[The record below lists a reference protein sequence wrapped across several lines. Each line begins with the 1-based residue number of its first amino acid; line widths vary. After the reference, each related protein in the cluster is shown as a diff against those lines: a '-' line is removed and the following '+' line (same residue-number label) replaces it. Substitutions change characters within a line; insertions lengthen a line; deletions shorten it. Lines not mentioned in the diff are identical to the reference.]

1 MKILFS
7 SKREFFPERFDGA
20 INTAHTLFTILKNKG
35 HECEMVVGSDKTSES
50 NVTADTLNNYKT
62 YRVSKKFFFEALEER
77 LDKFLP
83 DIVFT
88 QLEGAQDISEVAISK
103 KIPTILYIPDVEF
116 DLFFKKP
123 FPDNPLLS
131 FLSISHFASKK
142 FYECY
147 GITSKVMYPPIKT
160 SWYKTDSHQNK
171 FITFIN
177 PVKVK
182 GVEKV
187 LKCAK
192 HLPHRRFQLVE
203 TWPIPSEEYKKLI
216 EQIHL
221 LPNVALRKHTEDMKQ
236 IYENSSLLLMP
247 SRWEEAFG
255 RVIVEANINGIPVI
269 ASNVGGISEALGNG
283 GKLLTRNAS
292 IQTWIEAI
300 EELLTNK
307 SLYENF
313 SKKAYTNSN
322 RKEFNQEYIMNGF
335 LDIANKHINT
345 FSYHDVF

>member
-1 MKILFS
+1 
-7 SKREFFPERFDGA
+7 
-20 INTAHTLFTILKNKG
+20 
-35 HECEMVVGSDKTSES
+35 
-50 NVTADTLNNYKT
+50 
-62 YRVSKKFFFEALEER
+62 
-77 LDKFLP
+77 
-83 DIVFT
+83 
-88 QLEGAQDISEVAISK
+88 
-103 KIPTILYIPDVEF
+103 
-116 DLFFKKP
+116 
-123 FPDNPLLS
+123 
-131 FLSISHFASKK
+131 
-142 FYECY
+142 
-147 GITSKVMYPPIKT
+147 MYPPIKT